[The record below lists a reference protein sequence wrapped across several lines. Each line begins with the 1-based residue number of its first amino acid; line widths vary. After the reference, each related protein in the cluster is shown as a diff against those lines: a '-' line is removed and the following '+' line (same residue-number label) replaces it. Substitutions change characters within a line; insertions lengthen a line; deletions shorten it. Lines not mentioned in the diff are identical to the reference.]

1 VKVLSIRRAVT
12 KSAATPISGLQ
23 AFAGPKL
30 GDWMDAVVAAA
41 LAAAAVVSLR
51 VATVPPD
58 GREPD
63 IVAYSLALALT
74 LPLAFR
80 RRWPIPVLGIM
91 LLGSL
96 IYAARGYPSANVDFF
111 GPVVAFYTVAA
122 QTRRATSIAAGAALW
137 LAVLVSVAVSPT
149 EAGDGSAV
157 LTGAVII
164 VAVWLFGD
172 SVRQRREYAK
182 QLEAARQ
189 ELADQAVTQERLRI
203 ARDLHDIV
211 AHSIGTIVVQS
222 SVARDAIDVNQEAAR
237 QAIEHVQGISRSAMG
252 EVRQLLG
259 VLRLPD
265 ERRAPPSPSPKLAEL
280 SRLIAEAENG
290 GITVQSSISGEE
302 STLPAAVDLAAYRIV
317 QEALTNVVKHASG
330 SHASVTLHYRKDAL
344 TIEIVNGIANRSG
357 GRPVLAVD
365 RGGLGIDGMRERVSL
380 LGGRFVAGPRDEGGF
395 RIEAVLPLSVAE

>member
-1 VKVLSIRRAVT
+1 VKRLPFVRQAWAKSLRSRRKAST
-12 KSAATPISGLQ
+12 SAR
-23 AFAGPKL
+23 L
-30 GDWMDAVVAAA
+30 GDWLDAAVAVA

-63 IVAYSLALALT
+63 VGAYSLALVLT

-80 RRWPIPVLGIM
+80 RRSPILVLGVM

-111 GPVVAFYTVAA
+111 GPVIAFYTVAA
-122 QTRRATSIAAGAALW
+122 QTRRATSVVAGAALW

-211 AHSIGTIVVQS
+211 AHSISTIVVQS
-222 SVARDAIDVNQEAAR
+222 SVARDAIDVNQDAAR
-237 QAIEHVQGISRSAMG
+237 EAIEHVQGISRSAMG

-280 SRLIAEAENG
+280 DRLIAEAEGG
-290 GITVQSSISGEE
+290 GITVQSSIVGEE

-317 QEALTNVVKHASG
+317 QEALTNVVKHAGG
-330 SHASVTLHYRKDAL
+330 SQASVTFHYGKDAL
-344 TIEIVNGIANRSG
+344 TIEIVNDTANHSD
-357 GRPVLAVD
+357 GRPVLTVD
-365 RGGLGIDGMRERVSL
+365 RGGLGIEGMRERVAL
-380 LGGRFVAGPRDEGGF
+380 LGGSFVAGPRDEGGF
-395 RIEAVLPLSVAE
+395 RIQAVLPVSVIE